1 MDFDKQPMIDIWR
14 ANKEHC
20 TTAAIISDGEVISG
34 SMPPEDYKLCWLNAE
49 SVLLAADFR
58 PPASKNKEPNKW
70 LSSNSPMHPLL
81 R

>member
-34 SMPPEDYKLCWLNAE
+34 SMPPNDYKLTWLDAD
-49 SVLLAADFR
+49 SWIAATKHVT
-58 PPASKNKEPNKW
+58 PKGKMKEPNKW